1 MIKVSI
7 IIPLY
12 NSEAY
17 ITQTIDSCLA
27 QTHDNIEIIVVENGS
42 KDQSYQIVKSIDD
55 KRLSVFQILKPNAA
69 AARNYGYH
77 KATGAYIIFLDADD
91 VMASNKIELQLKA
104 ISAKPKGWVAS
115 CAWAK
120 FKINTKEAVISPQ
133 KVWAIQNPID
143 WCLQSWM
150 GEGMMIPG
158 CWLIPK
164 PIIDKAGLWD
174 ERLSLHDDGEFMC
187 RVLLASKGNV
197 FVEHTVVY
205 YRQVASSL
213 SRQNQSYTAAKSALE
228 VCESYRKQVLFVKDS
243 PRVRQ
248 ALACN
253 YRRFM
258 YEFHPKHKDLLQK
271 AKQSIQTLDVKNLPL
286 IGGENFKKLTKIVG
300 FHNTLTLRQIIK
312 SITNQLR

>member
-1 MIKVSI
+1 MTKVSI
-7 IIPLY
+7 IIPLH
-12 NSEAY
+12 NSETY
-17 ITQTIDSCLA
+17 IKQTIKSCLA

-42 KDQSYQIVKSIDD
+42 TDKSYQVVKSIDD
-55 KRLSVFQILKPNAA
+55 KRLSVFQILKSNAA

-77 KATGAYIIFLDADD
+77 KATGTYIIFLDADD

-104 ISAKPKGWVAS
+104 LSKKPEGWVAC

-120 FKINTKEAVISPQ
+120 FKTNTKEAIIKPQ

-150 GEGMMIPG
+150 GGGMMIPG
-158 CWLIPK
+158 CWLIARS
-164 PIIDKAGLWD
+164 IIEKAGLWD

-197 FVEHTVVY
+197 FVENTVVY

-213 SRQNQSYTAAKSALE
+213 SRQNQSYRAAKSALE
-228 VCESYRKQVLFVKDS
+228 VCESYNKQVLFVKDS

-248 ALACN
+248 ALAYN
-253 YRRFM
+253 YRRFI
-258 YEFHPKHKDLLQK
+258 YEFHPKHKDLLQQ
-271 AKQSIQTLDVKNLPL
+271 ARQSIQTLDVKNLPL
-286 IGGENFKKLTKIVG
+286 IGGENFKKLTKIAG
-300 FHNTLTLRQIIK
+300 FYNTLILKQITK
-312 SITNQLR
+312 SLTNHLK

>member
-27 QTHDNIEIIVVENGS
+27 QTHDNIEIIVIENGS
-42 KDQSYQIVKSIDD
+42 TDQGYQIVKSIDD

-77 KATGAYIIFLDADD
+77 KATGTYIIFLDADD

-104 ISAKPKGWVAS
+104 LSAKPKGWVAC

-187 RVLLASKGNV
+187 RVLLASIGNV
-197 FVEHTVVY
+197 FVENTVVY
-205 YRQVASSL
+205 YRQVATSL
-213 SRQNQSYTAAKSALE
+213 SRQNQTYKAAKSALD
-228 VCESYRKQVLFVKDS
+228 VCELYKKQVLFVKDN
-243 PRVRQ
+243 PKVRQ
-248 ALACN
+248 ALAYN

-258 YEFHPKHKDLLQK
+258 YEFHPKHKDLLQQ
-271 AKQSIQTLDVKNLPL
+271 ARQSIQTLDVKNLPL

-300 FHNTLTLRQIIK
+300 FYNALSLRDSFK
-312 SITNQLR
+312 KVMK

>member
-1 MIKVSI
+1 MTKVSV

-12 NSEAY
+12 NNEAY
-17 ITQTIDSCLA
+17 IAQTIDSCLA
-27 QTHDNIEIIVVENGS
+27 QTHDSIEIIVVENGS
-42 KDQSYQIVKSIDD
+42 TDKSYQVVKSIDD
-55 KRLSVFQILKPNAA
+55 KRLSVFQIPTPNAA
-69 AARNYGYH
+69 AARNYGYK
-77 KATGAYIIFLDADD
+77 KAIGTYIIFLDADD

-104 ISAKPKGWVAS
+104 LSTKPEGWIAC

-120 FKINTKEAVISPQ
+120 FKTNTKEAIITPQ
-133 KVWAIQNPID
+133 KVWNIQNPID

-158 CWLIPK
+158 CWLMPK
-164 PIIDKAGLWD
+164 ALIEKAGLWD
-174 ERLSLHDDGEFMC
+174 ENLSLHDDGEFMC

-197 FVEHTVVY
+197 FVENTVVY

-213 SRQNQSYTAAKSALE
+213 SRQNQSYRAAKSALE
-228 VCESYRKQVLFVKDS
+228 VCESYKKQVLVVTDG

-248 ALACN
+248 ALSYN
-253 YRRFM
+253 YKRFI
-258 YEFHPKHKDLLQK
+258 YEFHPKHKDLLQQ

-300 FHNTLTLRQIIK
+300 FYNALSLRDSFK
-312 SITNQLR
+312 KVMK

>member
-1 MIKVSI
+1 MTKVSV
-7 IIPLY
+7 IIPLH
-12 NSEAY
+12 NSKAY
-17 ITQTIDSCLA
+17 IKQTIKSCLA

-42 KDQSYQIVKSIDD
+42 TDQGYQIVKSIDD

-77 KATGAYIIFLDADD
+77 KATGAYIVFLDADD

-104 ISAKPKGWVAS
+104 LSAKPEGWVAS

-120 FKINTKEAVISPQ
+120 FKTNTKEAVISPQ
-133 KVWAIQNPID
+133 KVWTIQNPID

-197 FVEHTVVY
+197 FVENTVVY
-205 YRQVASSL
+205 YRQQDNSL
-213 SRQNQSYTAAKSALE
+213 SRQHKSKMAAESALL
-228 VCESYRKQVLFVKDS
+228 VYKSYQQQILKFQDS
-243 PRVRQ
+243 KLTRR
-248 ALACN
+248 ALARN
-253 YRRFM
+253 FSRFV
-258 YEFHPKHKDLLQK
+258 YEYYPAHAQLIKEAYHEINELGVKPPLVGSPSFKL
-271 AKQSIQTLDVKNLPL
+271 IQR
-286 IGGENFKKLTKIVG
+286 IVG
-300 FHNTLTLRQIIK
+300 FKLAIGLTSIK
-312 SITNQLR
+312 RNLIH

>member
-1 MIKVSI
+1 MTKVSI

-17 ITQTIDSCLA
+17 IAQTIDSCLA
-27 QTHDNIEIIVVENGS
+27 QTHRDIEIIVAENGS
-42 KDQSYQIVKSIDD
+42 TDKSYQIVKSIDD
-55 KRLSVFQILKPNAA
+55 KRLSVFQILKSNAA

-77 KATGAYIIFLDADD
+77 KATGTYIIFLDADD

-104 ISAKPKGWVAS
+104 LSKKPKGFIAS

-120 FKINTKEAVISPQ
+120 FKINTKEAIITPQ
-133 KVWAIQNPID
+133 KVWNIQNPID

-197 FVEHTVVY
+197 FVENTVVY

-213 SRQNQSYTAAKSALE
+213 SRQNQSYRAAKSALE
-228 VCESYRKQVLFVKDS
+228 VCESYRKQVLFVKDG

-248 ALACN
+248 ALVNN

-258 YEFHPKHKDLLQK
+258 YEFHPKHKDLLQQ
-271 AKQSIQTLDVKNLPL
+271 ARQSIQTLDVKNLPL
-286 IGGENFKKLTKIVG
+286 IGGENFKKLTKIIG
-300 FHNTLTLRQIIK
+300 FYNALTLRESFNK
-312 SITNQLR
+312 LMK

>member
-17 ITQTIDSCLA
+17 ITQTISSCLA
-27 QTHDNIEIIVVENGS
+27 QTHDNIEIIVIENGS
-42 KDQSYQIVKSIDD
+42 TDKSYQVVKSIDD
-55 KRLSVFQILKPNAA
+55 KRLSVFQIPTPNAA

-77 KATGAYIIFLDADD
+77 KATGTYVMFLDADD
-91 VMASNKIELQLKA
+91 VLVPNKIELQIAAL
-104 ISAKPKGWVAS
+104 SGKPEGWIAS
-115 CAWAK
+115 CAWAR
-120 FKINTKEAVISPQ
+120 FKTNTKKAIITPQ
-133 KVWAIQNPID
+133 KVWNIQNPID

-197 FVEHTVVY
+197 FVENTVVY
-205 YRQVASSL
+205 YRQQDNSL
-213 SRQNQSYTAAKSALE
+213 SRQHKSKMAAESALL
-228 VCESYRKQVLFVKDS
+228 VYKSYQQQILKFQDS
-243 PRVRQ
+243 
-248 ALACN
+248 
-253 YRRFM
+253 
-258 YEFHPKHKDLLQK
+258 
-271 AKQSIQTLDVKNLPL
+271 
-286 IGGENFKKLTKIVG
+286 KLTRRALVRNFSRFVYEYYPAHAQLIKEAYREINELGVKPPLVGSPSFKLIHRIVG
-300 FHNTLTLRQIIK
+300 FKLAMRLTSIK
-312 SITNQLR
+312 RNLLH

>member
-1 MIKVSI
+1 MTKVSI

-17 ITQTIDSCLA
+17 IAQTIDSCLA
-27 QTHDNIEIIVVENGS
+27 QTHDNIEIIVIENGS
-42 KDQSYQIVKSIDD
+42 TDQGYQVVKSIDD
-55 KRLSVFQILKPNAA
+55 KRLSVFQITTPNAA
-69 AARNYGYH
+69 AARNYGFQ
-77 KATGAYIIFLDADD
+77 KATGTYVMFLDADD
-91 VMASNKIELQLKA
+91 VMAPNKIELQLKA
-104 ISAKPKGWVAS
+104 LSKKPKGFIAC

-120 FKINTKEAVISPQ
+120 FKTNTKEAIITPQ
-133 KVWAIQNPID
+133 KVWNIQNPID

-197 FVEHTVVY
+197 FVENTVVY

-213 SRQNQSYTAAKSALE
+213 SRQNQSYRAAKSALN
-228 VCESYRKQVLFVKDS
+228 VCESYRKSLLPLYDGPK
-243 PRVRQ
+243 VRQ
-248 ALACN
+248 ALAYN

-258 YEFHPKHKDLLQK
+258 YEFHPKHKDLLQQ
-271 AKQSIQTLDVKNLPL
+271 ARQSIQTLDVKNLPL
-286 IGGENFKKLTKIVG
+286 IGGENFKKLTKILG
-300 FHNTLTLRQIIK
+300 FYNALSLRDSFK
-312 SITNQLR
+312 KVMK

>member
-1 MIKVSI
+1 MTKVSV
-7 IIPLY
+7 IIPLH

-42 KDQSYQIVKSIDD
+42 KDQGYQIVKSIDD
-55 KRLSVFQILKPNAA
+55 KPLSVFQITTPNAA
-69 AARNYGYH
+69 AARNYGYK

-91 VMASNKIELQLKA
+91 VMAPNKIELQLKA
-104 ISAKPKGWVAS
+104 LSKKPKGFIAC

-120 FKINTKEAVISPQ
+120 FKTNTKEAIITPQ
-133 KVWAIQNPID
+133 KVWNIQNPID

-164 PIIDKAGLWD
+164 PIIDKVGLWD

-197 FVEHTVVY
+197 FVENTVVY

-213 SRQNQSYTAAKSALE
+213 SRQNQSYRAAKSALE
-228 VCESYRKQVLFVKDS
+228 VCESYRKQVLFVKDG

-248 ALACN
+248 ALAYN

-258 YEFHPKHKDLLQK
+258 YEFHPKHKDLLQQ
-271 AKQSIQTLDVKNLPL
+271 ARQSIQTLDVKNLPL

-300 FHNTLTLRQIIK
+300 FYNALSLRDSFK
-312 SITNQLR
+312 KVMK

>member
-1 MIKVSI
+1 MTKVSI

-42 KDQSYQIVKSIDD
+42 TDKSCQVVKSIDD
-55 KRLSVFQILKPNAA
+55 KRLSVFQILTPNAA
-69 AARNYGYH
+69 GARNYGYH
-77 KATGAYIIFLDADD
+77 KATGTYIIFLDADD

-104 ISAKPKGWVAS
+104 LSAKPEGWVAC

-120 FKINTKEAVISPQ
+120 FTTNTKEAVISPQ

-197 FVEHTVVY
+197 FVENTVVY

-213 SRQNQSYTAAKSALE
+213 SRQNQTYKAAKSALD
-228 VCESYRKQVLFVKDS
+228 VCELYKKQVLFVKDN
-243 PRVRQ
+243 PKVRQ
-248 ALACN
+248 ALAYN

-258 YEFHPKHKDLLQK
+258 YEFHPKHKDLLQQ
-271 AKQSIQTLDVKNLPL
+271 ARQSIQTLDVKNLPL

-300 FHNTLTLRQIIK
+300 FYNAYHLRDSFK
-312 SITNQLR
+312 KVMK

>member
-1 MIKVSI
+1 MAKVSI

-17 ITQTIDSCLA
+17 IAQTIDSCLA

-42 KDQSYQIVKSIDD
+42 IDQGYQVVKSIDD
-55 KRLSVFQILKPNAA
+55 KRLSVFQITTPNAA
-69 AARNYGYH
+69 AARNYGYQ
-77 KATGAYIIFLDADD
+77 KATGAYIVFLDADD
-91 VMASNKIELQLKA
+91 MLAPNKIELQLTA
-104 ISAKPKGWVAS
+104 ISKKPEGWVAC

-120 FKINTKEAVISPQ
+120 FKTNTKEAIITPQ
-133 KVWAIQNPID
+133 EVWYIQNPIT
-143 WCLQSWM
+143 WCINSWM
-150 GEGMMIPG
+150 GGGMMIPG
-158 CWLIPK
+158 CWLMPK
-164 PIIDKAGLWD
+164 PIIEKAGLWD

-197 FVEHTVVY
+197 FVENTVVY
-205 YRQVASSL
+205 YRQLASSL
-213 SRQNQSYTAAKSALE
+213 SRQNQSYRAAKSALE

-248 ALACN
+248 ALAYN

-258 YEFHPKHKDLLQK
+258 YEFHPKQKDLLQQ
-271 AKQSIQTLDVKNLPL
+271 ARQSIQTLDVKNLPL

-300 FHNTLTLRQIIK
+300 FYNALSLRESFK
-312 SITNQLR
+312 KVMK

>member
-1 MIKVSI
+1 MTKVSI

-17 ITQTIDSCLA
+17 IAQTIDSCLA
-27 QTHDNIEIIVVENGS
+27 QTHDNIEIIVIENGS
-42 KDQSYQIVKSIDD
+42 TDQGYQVVKSIDD
-55 KRLSVFQILKPNAA
+55 KRLSVFQITTPNAA
-69 AARNYGYH
+69 AARNYGFQ
-77 KATGAYIIFLDADD
+77 KATGTYVMFLDADD
-91 VMASNKIELQLKA
+91 VLVPNKIELQIAAL
-104 ISAKPKGWVAS
+104 SAKPEGWIAC

-120 FKINTKEAVISPQ
+120 FKTNTKEAVISPQ
-133 KVWAIQNPID
+133 KVWNIQNPID

-197 FVEHTVVY
+197 FVENTVVY
-205 YRQVASSL
+205 YRQLASSL
-213 SRQNQSYTAAKSALE
+213 SRQNQSYRAAKSALN
-228 VCESYRKQVLFVKDS
+228 VCESYRKSLLPLYDGPK
-243 PRVRQ
+243 VRQ
-248 ALACN
+248 ALAYN

-258 YEFHPKHKDLLQK
+258 YEFHPKHKDLLQQ
-271 AKQSIQTLDVKNLPL
+271 ARQSIQTLDVKNLPL

-300 FHNTLTLRQIIK
+300 FYNALSLRDSFK
-312 SITNQLR
+312 KVMK

>member
-1 MIKVSI
+1 MTKVSI

-12 NSEAY
+12 NNEDYVA
-17 ITQTIDSCLA
+17 QTIDSCLS
-27 QTHDNIEIIVVENGS
+27 QTHHNIEIIVVENGS
-42 KDQSYQIVKSIDD
+42 TDKSYQVVKSIDD

-77 KATGAYIIFLDADD
+77 KAKGAYIVFLDADD

-104 ISAKPKGWVAS
+104 LSSKPEGWVAC

-120 FKINTKEAVISPQ
+120 FKTNTKEAVISHQ

-187 RVLLASKGNV
+187 RVLLASQGNV
-197 FVEHTVVY
+197 FVENTAVY
-205 YRQVASSL
+205 YRQQGNSL
-213 SRQNQSYTAAKSALE
+213 SRQHKSKMAAESALL
-228 VCESYRKQVLFVKDS
+228 VYKSYQQQILKFQDS
-243 PRVRQ
+243 
-248 ALACN
+248 
-253 YRRFM
+253 
-258 YEFHPKHKDLLQK
+258 
-271 AKQSIQTLDVKNLPL
+271 
-286 IGGENFKKLTKIVG
+286 KLTRRALVRNFSRFVYEYYPAHAQLIKEAYREINELGVKPPLVGSPFFKLIQRIVG
-300 FHNTLTLRQIIK
+300 FKLAMRLTSIK
-312 SITNQLR
+312 RNLIH

>member
-42 KDQSYQIVKSIDD
+42 TDKSCQVVKSIDD
-55 KRLSVFQILKPNAA
+55 KRLSVFQILTPNAA
-69 AARNYGYH
+69 AARNYGYQ
-77 KATGAYIIFLDADD
+77 KATGTYIIFLDSDD

-104 ISAKPKGWVAS
+104 ISAKPKGWVAC

-120 FKINTKEAVISPQ
+120 FKTNTKEAVISPQ

-164 PIIDKAGLWD
+164 PIIDKVGLWD

-197 FVEHTVVY
+197 FVENTVVY
-205 YRQVASSL
+205 YRQQDNSL
-213 SRQNQSYTAAKSALE
+213 SRDHTSKKAAESALL
-228 VCESYRKQVLFVKDS
+228 VYKSYQQQILKFQDS
-243 PRVRQ
+243 KLTRR
-248 ALACN
+248 ALARN
-253 YRRFM
+253 FSRFVYEYYPAHAQLIKEAYREINELGVKPPLVGSPSF
-258 YEFHPKHKDLLQK
+258 KL
-271 AKQSIQTLDVKNLPL
+271 IQR
-286 IGGENFKKLTKIVG
+286 IVG
-300 FHNTLTLRQIIK
+300 FKLAMRLTSIK
-312 SITNQLR
+312 RNLIH

>member
-42 KDQSYQIVKSIDD
+42 TDKSCQVVKSIDD
-55 KRLSVFQILKPNAA
+55 KRLSVFQILTPNAA
-69 AARNYGYH
+69 AARNYGYQ
-77 KATGAYIIFLDADD
+77 KATGTYIIFLDSDD

-104 ISAKPKGWVAS
+104 ISAKPKGWVAC

-120 FKINTKEAVISPQ
+120 FTTNTKEAVISPQ

-197 FVEHTVVY
+197 FVENTVVY

-213 SRQNQSYTAAKSALE
+213 SRQNQSYRAAKSALE
-228 VCESYRKQVLFVKDS
+228 VCESYRKQVLFVKDG

-248 ALACN
+248 ALVNN

-258 YEFHPKHKDLLQK
+258 YEFHPKHKDLLQQ
-271 AKQSIQTLDVKNLPL
+271 ARQSIQTLDVKNLPL

-300 FHNTLTLRQIIK
+300 FYNALSLRDSFK
-312 SITNQLR
+312 KVMK

>member
-1 MIKVSI
+1 MTKVSI

-17 ITQTIDSCLA
+17 IAQTIDSCLA
-27 QTHDNIEIIVVENGS
+27 QTHRDIEIIVAENGS
-42 KDQSYQIVKSIDD
+42 TDKSYQIVKSIDD
-55 KRLSVFQILKPNAA
+55 KRLSVFQILKSNAA

-77 KATGAYIIFLDADD
+77 KATGAYIVFLDADD

-104 ISAKPKGWVAS
+104 LSKKPKGFIAS

-120 FKINTKEAVISPQ
+120 FKINTKEAIITPQ
-133 KVWAIQNPID
+133 KVWNIQNPID

-197 FVEHTVVY
+197 FVENTVVY

-213 SRQNQSYTAAKSALE
+213 SRQNQSYRAAKSALE
-228 VCESYRKQVLFVKDS
+228 VCESYRKQVLFVKDG

-248 ALACN
+248 ALVNN

-258 YEFHPKHKDLLQK
+258 YEFHPKHKDLLQQ
-271 AKQSIQTLDVKNLPL
+271 ARQSIQTLDVKNLPL
-286 IGGENFKKLTKIVG
+286 IGGENFKKLTKIIG
-300 FHNTLTLRQIIK
+300 FYNALTLRESFNK
-312 SITNQLR
+312 LMK

>member
-1 MIKVSI
+1 MTKVSV

-12 NSEAY
+12 NNEAY
-17 ITQTIDSCLA
+17 IAQTIDSCLA
-27 QTHDNIEIIVVENGS
+27 QTHDSIEIIVVENGS
-42 KDQSYQIVKSIDD
+42 TDKSYQVVKSIDD
-55 KRLSVFQILKPNAA
+55 KRLSVFQIPTPNAA
-69 AARNYGYH
+69 AARNYGYQ
-77 KATGAYIIFLDADD
+77 KATGTYIIFLDADD
-91 VMASNKIELQLKA
+91 VMAPNKIELQLKA
-104 ISAKPKGWVAS
+104 LSKKPKGFIAC

-120 FKINTKEAVISPQ
+120 FTTNTKEAVISPQ
-133 KVWAIQNPID
+133 KVWNIQNPID

-197 FVEHTVVY
+197 FVENTVVY
-205 YRQVASSL
+205 YRQLASSL
-213 SRQNQSYTAAKSALE
+213 SRQNQSYRAAKSALN
-228 VCESYRKQVLFVKDS
+228 VCESYRKSLLPLYDGPK
-243 PRVRQ
+243 VRQ
-248 ALACN
+248 ALAYN

-258 YEFHPKHKDLLQK
+258 YEFHPKHKDLLQQ
-271 AKQSIQTLDVKNLPL
+271 ARQSIQTLDVKNLPL

-300 FHNTLTLRQIIK
+300 FYNALSLRDSFK
-312 SITNQLR
+312 KVMK

>member
-12 NSEAY
+12 NNEHY
-17 ITQTIDSCLA
+17 VTQTIDSCLA

-42 KDQSYQIVKSIDD
+42 TDKSCQIVKSIDD
-55 KRLSVFQILKPNAA
+55 TRLSVFQILKPNAA
-69 AARNYGYH
+69 AARNFGYQ
-77 KATGAYIIFLDADD
+77 KAKGAYIVFLDADD

-104 ISAKPKGWVAS
+104 LSNKPEGWIAC

-120 FKINTKEAVISPQ
+120 FKTNTKEAVISPQ

-164 PIIDKAGLWD
+164 PIIDKAGLWN
-174 ERLSLHDDGEFMC
+174 EKLSLHDDGEFMC

-197 FVEHTVVY
+197 FVENTVVY
-205 YRQVASSL
+205 YRQQGNSL
-213 SRQNQSYTAAKSALE
+213 SRDHTSKKAAESALL
-228 VCESYRKQVLFVKDS
+228 VYKSYLQQILKFQDS
-243 PRVRQ
+243 KLARR
-248 ALACN
+248 ALARN
-253 YRRFM
+253 FSRFVYEYYPAHTQLIKEAYREINELGVKPPLVGSPSF
-258 YEFHPKHKDLLQK
+258 KI
-271 AKQSIQTLDVKNLPL
+271 IQP
-286 IGGENFKKLTKIVG
+286 IVG
-300 FHNTLTLRQIIK
+300 FKLAMRLTSIK
-312 SITNQLR
+312 RNLIH

>member
-1 MIKVSI
+1 MTKVSI

-17 ITQTIDSCLA
+17 IAQTIDSCLA

-42 KDQSYQIVKSIDD
+42 KDQGYQIVKSVDD
-55 KRLSVFQILKPNAA
+55 KRLSVFQISTPNAA
-69 AARNYGYH
+69 AARNYGYQ
-77 KATGAYIIFLDADD
+77 KAKGAYIVFLDADD

-104 ISAKPKGWVAS
+104 LSAKPEGWVAS

-120 FKINTKEAVISPQ
+120 FKTNTKEAVIKPQ

-150 GEGMMIPG
+150 GEGMMALG
-158 CWLIPK
+158 GWLIPK
-164 PIIDKAGLWD
+164 PIIEKAGLWD

-197 FVEHTVVY
+197 FVENTVVY
-205 YRQVASSL
+205 YRQLASSL
-213 SRQNQSYTAAKSALE
+213 SRQNQSYRAAKSALE

-243 PRVRQ
+243 PKVRQ
-248 ALACN
+248 ALAYN

-258 YEFHPKHKDLLQK
+258 YEFHPKQKDLLQQ
-271 AKQSIQTLDVKNLPL
+271 ARQSIQTLDVKNLPL

-300 FHNTLTLRQIIK
+300 FYNALSLRESFK
-312 SITNQLR
+312 KVMK